1 MTVQN
6 AAHSFRWAETGFR
19 LQPFE
24 VRGLIIR
31 FPVLPGHRLR
41 GKGFARAGGLGLVFA
56 LIVPWAFSAGW
67 AQAESVTIPAS
78 VPLRV
83 QIDHGYRLR
92 TGQQILGH
100 LTEAVYVS
108 RSMVI
113 PAGAQVIGT
122 ITATHPVGR
131 GERANALL
139 DGDFTPLKN
148 PVVQFQTIVLPGGT
162 RLPIATSVTERTTKL
177 IRFRAGKE
185 HDSLKSQA
193 QAQITQHK
201 DEVTRTITAPNKM
214 DRVRRFLYGQ
224 LPWHPQEIWA
234 GTDFDAELTQ
244 PLEVPDAAP
253 PVAPADTEEKLGGTL
268 EARLIASLDSA
279 TASEGEPVHAVLTQ
293 PLLDG
298 GKRHVLLP
306 EGTQLTGSVLRT
318 RRAKSFGRNGALRFT
333 FRDIAAPN
341 SPAQRVHGQVT
352 AAEGMGDQNLSI
364 DDEGG
369 VKAKPAAGRF
379 LAPLVLSA
387 LAVKSLDNDGSAVA
401 QGAVVSN
408 GFGII
413 ARIVG
418 MAVSD
423 RNVGAGFA
431 YYGLAKSIYRRFIAR
446 GHDVTFGRDT
456 RMEIELTER

>member
-1 MTVQN
+1 MADT
-6 AAHSFRWAETGFR
+6 A
-19 LQPFE
+19 
-24 VRGLIIR
+24 
-31 FPVLPGHRLR
+31 
-41 GKGFARAGGLGLVFA
+41 
-56 LIVPWAFSAGW
+56 
-67 AQAESVTIPAS
+67 TIPAS

-83 QIDHGYRLR
+83 EIDHGYRLR

-100 LTEAVYVS
+100 LTEPVYVS
-108 RSMVI
+108 RSLVI

-122 ITATHPVGR
+122 ITETRPVRR

-148 PVVQFQTIVLPGGT
+148 PVVQFHTLVLPGGT
-162 RLPIATSVTERTTKL
+162 RLPIATSVTERTTEL
-177 IRFRAGKE
+177 VRFRAGKE
-185 HDSLKSQA
+185 HTSLKSQA

-201 DEVTRTITAPNKM
+201 DELKHTITAPNKM
-214 DRVRRFLYGQ
+214 DRLRRFLYGQ

-244 PLEVPDAAP
+244 PLEMP
-253 PVAPADTEEKLGGTL
+253 PAEPPLPVTATEEKLGGTL
-268 EARLIASLDSA
+268 EARLITSLDSS
-279 TASEGEPVHAVLTQ
+279 TAVQGEPVHAVLTQ
-293 PLLDG
+293 PLLDSD
-298 GKRHVLLP
+298 KKHVLLP
-306 EGTQLTGSVLRT
+306 EGTQITGAVLQT

-333 FRDIAAPN
+333 FRDIAAPDG
-341 SPAQRVHGQVT
+341 PAQRVHGQVT
-352 AAEGMGDQNLSI
+352 AAEGAGDQNLSI

-387 LAVKSLDNDGSAVA
+387 LAFKSLDNDGSGVG

-408 GFGII
+408 GFGIV
-413 ARIVG
+413 ARVVG

-423 RNVGAGFA
+423 RHVGAGFA
-431 YYGLAKSIYRRFIAR
+431 YYGLAKSIYRRWIAR
-446 GHDVTFGRDT
+446 GHNVTFGRDT